1 MPERTYLLLTVG
13 IIALI
18 FIVSMTIPFASI
30 LIGAVLLRHARWKE
44 IVLVS
49 SLGSATG
56 GNRRLVLALKSGW
69 SIRKR
74 WRSSWRK
81 ATGLS
86 SSPSPPKAI
95 EFAQR
100 WGRRIRN
107 YIALDSKVLGI
118 LPRIREDR
126 STLPIESQ
134 SFVSSGDGVFIPA
147 FSFPG
152 FGSIPGV
159 ILAKHRPKFP
169 TALRGLL
176 AKPLLKQDR

>member
-1 MPERTYLLLTVG
+1 MSQPGRLASLIVTIPSILLSNRNDGGHDLTAIKAEGASGSSALHHTVSRDVFLRILPLVIGDAVSRLIKPWTAKCRSWVKQRRTHCEQMSSGLPLKAD
-13 IIALI
+13 IAQCSRHVSNV
-18 FIVSMTIPFASI
+18 IVSMTIPFASI

-86 SSPSPPKAI
+86 SSPSPP
-95 EFAQR
+95 
-100 WGRRIRN
+100 
-107 YIALDSKVLGI
+107 
-118 LPRIREDR
+118 
-126 STLPIESQ
+126 
-134 SFVSSGDGVFIPA
+134 
-147 FSFPG
+147 
-152 FGSIPGV
+152 
-159 ILAKHRPKFP
+159 
-169 TALRGLL
+169 
-176 AKPLLKQDR
+176 

>member
-1 MPERTYLLLTVG
+1 MPERTYLLTVG

-49 SLGSATG
+49 SIGSATG

-86 SSPSPPKAI
+86 SGPNLTLR
-95 EFAQR
+95 FA
-100 WGRRIRN
+100 WGFPEGL
-107 YIALDSKVLGI
+107 ACASLGDA
-118 LPRIREDR
+118 RANEH
-126 STLPIESQ
+126 PIEPS
-134 SFVSSGDGVFIPA
+134 
-147 FSFPG
+147 
-152 FGSIPGV
+152 
-159 ILAKHRPKFP
+159 RP
-169 TALRGLL
+169 
-176 AKPLLKQDR
+176 

>member
-1 MPERTYLLLTVG
+1 MLERTYLLTVG

-30 LIGAVLLRHARWKE
+30 LIGAVLQRHARWKE

-69 SIRKR
+69 SMRKR

-86 SSPSPPKAI
+86 SFPSPSVSDRVRAMLGQTCTQLRCARFQSARDRTCLPYAKI
-95 EFAQR
+95 VQ
-100 WGRRIRN
+100 
-107 YIALDSKVLGI
+107 LDQS
-118 LPRIREDR
+118 RTNR
-126 STLPIESQ
+126 SSAAATASLSPH
-134 SFVSSGDGVFIPA
+134 FVF
-147 FSFPG
+147 
-152 FGSIPGV
+152 
-159 ILAKHRPKFP
+159 
-169 TALRGLL
+169 
-176 AKPLLKQDR
+176 QDLTQYQE

>member
-1 MPERTYLLLTVG
+1 MPERTYLLTVG

-86 SSPSPPKAI
+86 PPKAI

-107 YIALDSKVLGI
+107 YIALDSKVVGI
-118 LPRIREDR
+118 ELAAHSRRSFNSTNREPIVRQQRRRRFYPRI
-126 STLPIESQ
+126 
-134 SFVSSGDGVFIPA
+134 FVSRI
-147 FSFPG
+147 
-152 FGSIPGV
+152 
-159 ILAKHRPKFP
+159 
-169 TALRGLL
+169 
-176 AKPLLKQDR
+176 

>member
-1 MPERTYLLLTVG
+1 MPERTGLLTVG

-86 SSPSPPKAI
+86 SSPSP
-95 EFAQR
+95 
-100 WGRRIRN
+100 
-107 YIALDSKVLGI
+107 L
-118 LPRIREDR
+118 
-126 STLPIESQ
+126 
-134 SFVSSGDGVFIPA
+134 
-147 FSFPG
+147 
-152 FGSIPGV
+152 
-159 ILAKHRPKFP
+159 
-169 TALRGLL
+169 
-176 AKPLLKQDR
+176 

>member
-1 MPERTYLLLTVG
+1 VLGGVLIFGPRIVIRDCDASFIYRNPIPERTYLLTVG

-86 SSPSPPKAI
+86 SSLSPP
-95 EFAQR
+95 
-100 WGRRIRN
+100 
-107 YIALDSKVLGI
+107 
-118 LPRIREDR
+118 
-126 STLPIESQ
+126 
-134 SFVSSGDGVFIPA
+134 
-147 FSFPG
+147 
-152 FGSIPGV
+152 
-159 ILAKHRPKFP
+159 
-169 TALRGLL
+169 
-176 AKPLLKQDR
+176 

>member
-1 MPERTYLLLTVG
+1 
-13 IIALI
+13 
-18 FIVSMTIPFASI
+18 MTIPFASI

-86 SSPSPPKAI
+86 KLSISSVSDRVRAT
-95 EFAQR
+95 
-100 WGRRIRN
+100 
-107 YIALDSKVLGI
+107 LGQTYTQ
-118 LPRIREDR
+118 LHCARFQSARDR
-126 STLPIESQ
+126 TCR
-134 SFVSSGDGVFIPA
+134 A
-147 FSFPG
+147 Y
-152 FGSIPGV
+152 
-159 ILAKHRPKFP
+159 AKIGQ
-169 TALRGLL
+169 L
-176 AKPLLKQDR
+176 

>member
-100 WGRRIRN
+100 WGRLIGN
-107 YIALDSKVLGI
+107 YIALDFKVLGI
-118 LPRIREDR
+118 IAAHTRRSFNSTNREPIVRQQRRRRFYPRI
-126 STLPIESQ
+126 
-134 SFVSSGDGVFIPA
+134 FVSRI
-147 FSFPG
+147 
-152 FGSIPGV
+152 
-159 ILAKHRPKFP
+159 
-169 TALRGLL
+169 
-176 AKPLLKQDR
+176 